1 MAPIQSLAIA
11 LTDDFPR
18 IHPAHLQLDA
28 GAIPLYLLNK
38 EN

>member
-1 MAPIQSLAIA
+1 MRWADRSDDIA
-11 LTDDFPR
+11 DYR